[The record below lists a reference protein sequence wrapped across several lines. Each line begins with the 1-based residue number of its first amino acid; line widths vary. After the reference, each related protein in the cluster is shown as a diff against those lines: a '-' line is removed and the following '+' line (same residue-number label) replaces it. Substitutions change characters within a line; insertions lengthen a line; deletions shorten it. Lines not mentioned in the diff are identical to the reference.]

1 MPNKCYLLRQ
11 FYEFRFDSPC
21 SLEENVEKYT
31 KLIQDLVNYDGIL
44 SDDQQVVA
52 LLNSLSE
59 EYKDIRN
66 TLEYRRENLTVDIII
81 FALKNKEFELKT
93 KFKDYKIDEKLY
105 IKEKLIQSKKINR
118 CNFNSFK
125 KGKSLNQ
132 KFKDKNKNQVKTK
145 NYVRKCYYF
154 GKA

>member
-1 MPNKCYLLRQ
+1 M
-11 FYEFRFDSPC
+11 
-21 SLEENVEKYT
+21 
-31 KLIQDLVNYDGIL
+31 
-44 SDDQQVVA
+44 
-52 LLNSLSE
+52 NSLSE

-154 GKA
+154 GKARHLINDCFKKISDMKERNNIDDSIAIVCKNDPTI